1 VSAWSRL
8 AERRAASL
16 AVAFLSVVGSA
27 ARAQDHV
34 AEVREALDRGR
45 LDQALART
53 ADISDASLREQWRF
67 HVLYS
72 GGDLSSALVTS
83 LAATR
88 EHPADRELL
97 GNAAIAA
104 TALGQGALADDLCRR
119 WRAAI
124 EAQTPEPEQRSA
136 LLRKVEQVA
145 AQAREAAQVDAAAQ
159 GALGAAR
166 TAAIAMLSLCC
177 AALVALARWR
187 RPSGAL

>member
-1 VSAWSRL
+1 MSAWSRR
-8 AERRAASL
+8 ADRRAASL
-16 AVAFLSVVGSA
+16 AVALA
-27 ARAQDHV
+27 DLLARGAHAQDHV
-34 AEVREALDRGR
+34 AEVRAALDSGR
-45 LDQALART
+45 LDTALART
-53 ADISDASLREQWRF
+53 AEIEDASLREQWRF

-72 GGDLSSALVTS
+72 GGDLSSALAGS
-83 LAATR
+83 LAAVH

-97 GNAAIAA
+97 GNAALVA
-104 TALGQGALADDLCRR
+104 TTLGQGALADDLCRR

-136 LLRKVEQVA
+136 LLRKVDEVA

-166 TAAIAMLSLCC
+166 TAAIAMLALCC